1 MATNRYYS
9 FAREGTTAQIDI
21 YGDITSWPWPRV
33 RRLRAQPFQAPRRAE
48 DVDTIEVNI
57 TSYGGEVAEGLAIY
71 NALKRHSAKVITR
84 CDGFAC
90 SIASVIF
97 SAGDERVM
105 HDASLLMIHNAWTQA
120 SGNASDLRKLA
131 EDLESITQASKNAY
145 MANVSIDEDELTA
158 LMDAETWIAP
168 ADAVEMGFATGI
180 ESFDA
185 KAPSQSARNAVF
197 SKLSAKGPELA
208 SEPDSGPTDAQA
220 PQEQGPAPEPAPT
233 PIRHQSKNLRPHR
246 RSRREKPQRETR
258 SPRSC
263 PRSPTGARSSIRPS
277 NSRTTRFANQLA
289 EAYQSGDAEA
299 MTAAW
304 EAFGDSVYER
314 VASDFNASNE
324 GKDAAVLAQRGYRTL
339 TQKETKYFSALA
351 TALKAAKSKQ
361 SFIDILGTDEQDDV
375 MPETTFNDVFK
386 YLAEERPLL
395 KRIRFQNAG
404 YTMKWII
411 NDNTAQRGSWG
422 EIDDKI
428 TAETGARS
436 RSWTSRPRYSAFCVI
451 PIGLLDMGPQFLDSF
466 IRQVM
471 AEAWALGIEEAIVSG
486 TGVNMPVGLTRNP
499 NSTFS
504 QETGYEKKT
513 PVKII
518 SFAPKEYGET
528 VNRLVKTEKGK
539 NRSFGQV
546 QLLCNQSDYLT
557 KVMPATTALNA
568 SGQYATNLF
577 PFPTEVI
584 VSNVLQDGEAVL
596 AILDEYT
603 LAAGGNKNGQIEF
616 DDSIGFLDHA
626 RTFRFVQY
634 AMGRAYDNTSA
645 ILLDIS
651 ELDPAYITVKSLTA
665 TGDEQPVA

>member
-1 MATNRYYS
+1 M
-9 FAREGTTAQIDI
+9 
-21 YGDITSWPWPRV
+21 
-33 RRLRAQPFQAPRRAE
+33 
-48 DVDTIEVNI
+48 TIE
-57 TSYGGEVAEGLAIY
+57 
-71 NALKRHSAKVITR
+71 LKNNKV
-84 CDGFAC
+84 
-90 SIASVIF
+90 
-97 SAGDERVM
+97 
-105 HDASLLMIHNAWTQA
+105 
-120 SGNASDLRKLA
+120 
-131 EDLESITQASKNAY
+131 
-145 MANVSIDEDELTA
+145 
-158 LMDAETWIAP
+158 
-168 ADAVEMGFATGI
+168 
-180 ESFDA
+180 
-185 KAPSQSARNAVF
+185 
-197 SKLSAKGPELA
+197 
-208 SEPDSGPTDAQA
+208 
-220 PQEQGPAPEPAPT
+220 
-233 PIRHQSKNLRPHR
+233 
-246 RSRREKPQRETR
+246 
-258 SPRSC
+258 
-263 PRSPTGARSSIRPS
+263 
-277 NSRTTRFANQLA
+277 ANQLA

-428 TAETGARS
+428 TAEIKGSLKVMDISSAK
-436 RSWTSRPRYSAFCVI
+436 YSAFCVI